1 MRTGDIDIFSIER
14 MTLQGE
20 GVARPGGMALF
31 IPECLP
37 GERVK
42 ARVTQVKRNFARA
55 ELLEVLEAS
64 SERVEPPCRVFPR
77 CGGCQLQM
85 MEYPAQCRVK
95 TEGVQD
101 ALRRLGRLEN
111 VSVGDIVG
119 AANPWR
125 YRNRVQMHLR
135 REAEGVES
143 SKMPDKA
150 EASGKPV
157 TVDKSAPSG
166 NAEKPVQM
174 GYYRLSSHELVENDE
189 CPLLPESFPPV
200 LKALRRHLPD
210 IDPEG
215 ELPIRHV
222 VLKMT
227 TPPEGAGEMMLIL
240 VFPAWRSA
248 WRKAVAELAKRL
260 MGEGLTGEG
269 FTGERLAGKPRT
281 GEQYAEDHYNLV
293 SLYVNV
299 NEKGEGEVLGPD
311 YPYHVSMP
319 GKERLTDY
327 LPGGLKI
334 KVGPAS
340 FTQVNPRQTE
350 VLYQLTKEA
359 CGLTGRETVVDAY
372 CGVGTISLFLA
383 RDCSRVIGIE
393 EVSMAVEDA
402 QRNAELN
409 GITNA
414 EFLTGK
420 VEDLLPDLLD
430 REGVPDVIVLD
441 PPRRGCH
448 ERVIEAIAQA
458 GPERIVY
465 VSCDPASLARDAARL
480 SAHGWRVEKVTP
492 VDMFPQ
498 AGHVES
504 CLLL

>member
-1 MRTGDIDIFSIER
+1 MRPGDIDTFSIER

-42 ARVTQVKRNFARA
+42 ARVTQVKKNFARA
-55 ELLEVLEAS
+55 ELLEVLES
-64 SERVEPPCRVFPR
+64 SPQRVEPPCRVFPR

-85 MEYPAQCRVK
+85 MDYATQCHVK

-111 VSVGDIVG
+111 VPVGEIVG

-135 REAEGVES
+135 REAGA
-143 SKMPDKA
+143 P
-150 EASGKPV
+150 GKPL
-157 TVDKSAPSG
+157 
-166 NAEKPVQM
+166 QM

-189 CPLLPESFPPV
+189 CPLLPETFPPV

-210 IDPEG
+210 IDPAG

-222 VLKMT
+222 VLKTT

-240 VFPAWRSA
+240 VFSAWRSA
-248 WRKAVAELAKRL
+248 WRKAVGELAKRL
-260 MGEGLTGEG
+260 I
-269 FTGERLAGKPRT
+269 GERLTVEGHT
-281 GEQYAEDHYNLV
+281 GENLARQRAGEQYNLV

-311 YPYHVSMP
+311 YPYHVSKP

-334 KVGPAS
+334 EVGPAS

-350 VLYQLTKEA
+350 ILYQLTKEA

-383 RDCSRVIGIE
+383 RDCARVIGIE

-402 QRNAELN
+402 QRNAERS

-420 VEDLLPDLLD
+420 VEDLLPSLLE

-458 GPERIVY
+458 GSSRIVY

-480 SAHGWRVEKVTP
+480 AAHGWQVKRVTP

-498 AGHVES
+498 TGHTEAV
-504 CLLL
+504 CLLERGKSNGK